1 MISSLT
7 RNSSLRSLVA
17 DYGILLGHC
26 RSSTV
31 VLATKSTAAAAT
43 RTYVTRAH
51 PQPKPVY
58 PIIEA
63 LELVF
68 DDVTQRRAK
77 RERKERIYNER
88 LAKHKEN
95 PNPDPKYTGKTMPPW
110 TRGHPDETIEL
121 ALNLNLDPRKP
132 GQALRGS
139 LILPHGTGRKA
150 GNCVVF
156 TENEAAQEM
165 ARAAGAYLVGG
176 EELVDQIVSGE
187 IPIDTLQS
195 SIAMPD
201 IMPVLTKKASRL
213 LGPRKL
219 MPNVKVGN
227 VVDNTDDLV
236 AAVQA
241 QVAGK
246 EVMYRTETDGI
257 VHVPVGKHSFGLDK
271 ILENIGA
278 VVHEIFNVRP
288 DSYGKGKQ
296 KKAAKKGQALKKTQ
310 PQYVL
315 CAHVCSTQSPGFRV
329 ELRTLDPTSP
339 FFLTS
344 LDPIPTAVAA

>member
-1 MISSLT
+1 MI
-7 RNSSLRSLVA
+7 
-17 DYGILLGHC
+17 LGHT
-26 RSSTV
+26 SGAAAV
-31 VLATKSTAAAAT
+31 VTQPTAAAT
-43 RTYVTRAH
+43 RSYVTRAH
-51 PQPKPVY
+51 PKPTPVY

-68 DDVTQRRAK
+68 EDVTKRREK

-95 PNPDPKYTGKTMPPW
+95 PKTDLKYAGKTMPPW

-139 LILPHGTGRKA
+139 LMLPHGTGRKS

-156 TENEAAQEM
+156 TADEAAQEM
-165 ARAAGAYLVGG
+165 ARAAGAFLAGG

-195 SIAMPD
+195 SIGMPD

-219 MPNVKVGN
+219 MPNAKVGN
-227 VVDNTDDLV
+227 LVDNTDDLV

-241 QVAGK
+241 QVSGR

-257 VHVPVGKHSFGLDK
+257 IHVPVGKFSFGLDK
-271 ILENIGA
+271 VLENLGA
-278 VVHEIFNVRP
+278 VVHKLYQVRP
-288 DSYGKGKQ
+288 DNYGKGKQ
-296 KKAAKKGQALKKTQ
+296 KKATKKGQTLKKTQ

-315 CAHVCSTQSPGFRV
+315 RAHVCSTQSPGFRV
-329 ELRTLDPTSP
+329 ELRTVDPTSP
-339 FFLTS
+339 YFLTS
-344 LDPIPTAVAA
+344 LDPLASADAPVAVAA